1 MFETGQI
8 LVGVGVGVIGLLR
21 ILRWLDV
28 FLNGADA
35 KWTKSPMDLLYRVL
49 EFVAFTHVAVGLILA
64 LNTYRSWA
72 HEDDIIAIIAVTFM
86 LAWAAAPGI
95 GENSYTSMKTE
106 DSCCVKF
113 IQFLAP
119 LLSLICCL
127 GAFVML
133 GFIGARGKTT
143 GDRTMVWTGVGLV
156 GAFGPL
162 PQFALNTFNLKDENA
177 MVRGGLALLECT
189 GWALFATGALTHEL
203 DLETPVGFPIH

>member
-21 ILRWLDV
+21 FFRWLDV
-28 FLNGADA
+28 FLNGSDA
-35 KWTKSPMDLLYRVL
+35 KWTKSPMDLFYRIL

-72 HEDDIIAIIAVTFM
+72 HEDDIIAIISVTFM

-95 GENSYTSMKTE
+95 GENSYTSMKTD
-106 DSCCVKF
+106 DSCGAKF
-113 IQFLAP
+113 VQFLAP

-127 GAFVML
+127 GAYFML
-133 GFIGARGKTT
+133 AMIGARGKTT
-143 GDRTMVWTGVGLV
+143 GDRTMVRVGASLM

-162 PQFALNTFNLKDENA
+162 PQFAYNTFNLKDDKHWVRLGLGVPE
-177 MVRGGLALLECT
+177 MV
-189 GWALFATGALTHEL
+189 GWAVFAWGALMHEL
-203 DLETPVGFPIH
+203 DLETPVGFPM